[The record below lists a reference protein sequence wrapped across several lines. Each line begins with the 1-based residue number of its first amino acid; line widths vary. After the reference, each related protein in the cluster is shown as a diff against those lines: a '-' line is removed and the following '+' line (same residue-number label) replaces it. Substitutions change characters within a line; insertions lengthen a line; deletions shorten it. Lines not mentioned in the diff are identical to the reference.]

1 MRDRSLDEPVYVISV
16 AAKLVGVHP
25 QTLRTYERLGFVQP
39 RRTRRGQ
46 RLYCEADL
54 ERIRQIRRLTEE
66 MGVNLAGVE
75 IILKLLERVEQLQQQ
90 VQRLMEEL
98 ERGPRQLKPAQ
109 QDVLSDVVPL
119 QAPRSI
125 EWPGCGPRL

>member
-1 MRDRSLDEPVYVISV
+1 MPERSLDEPVYIISI

-25 QTLRTYERLGFVQP
+25 QTLRTYERLGFVRP
-39 RRTRRGQ
+39 RRTGRGQ

-54 ERIRQIRRLTEE
+54 ERVRQIRRLTEE

-90 VQRLMEEL
+90 VERLMEEV
-98 ERGPRQLKPAQ
+98 ERGPRQLKPPAQ
-109 QDVLSDVVPL
+109 QEAGAGVVSVE
-119 QAPRSI
+119 AP
-125 EWPGCGPRL
+125 GVAQ